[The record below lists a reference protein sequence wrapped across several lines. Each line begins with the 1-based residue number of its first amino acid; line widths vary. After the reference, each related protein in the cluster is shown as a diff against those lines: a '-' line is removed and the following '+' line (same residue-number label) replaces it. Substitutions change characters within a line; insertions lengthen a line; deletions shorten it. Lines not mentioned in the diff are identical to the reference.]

1 MVRSSG
7 VVVARNSLYNF
18 LTQVAVSFVA
28 FVSIPFIVRR
38 MGEEAF
44 GLLTLIWMVVGYLSV
59 LDFGVGQASV
69 KYLAEQIG
77 RGDIQKANSIVGVS
91 VLVSFGLGLL
101 ASCFMLLMVPLFLDH
116 VFEVPVSLY
125 PVALSSLQWI
135 TLAIPFIMVQG
146 AFRAVP
152 MALQR
157 FDLLNLVQGAGG
169 LLQWGGSLAL
179 IVTGHGLFEVVMLTV
194 GIRFAGA
201 ILSYAVAASL
211 FPNLSIR
218 RISFAKDT
226 VKQLIRFGGW
236 LTISQAVSPIVRY
249 LDRLFVA
256 SYQSMR
262 MFTFYSVP
270 YEAVGRL
277 QVIPLSLSTT
287 LLPAMSE
294 RDALSEEEGGTVHI
308 LYERGL
314 NLVVIVLLPVS
325 IVLGVFSHQILELWL
340 GGDFPAHS
348 SGVLTILA
356 AAVFVQAVGYVPV
369 TALQAIGKPDIATKF
384 YLGEIP
390 LYFLLCMTLIPQYG
404 IDGAALAWLIRLLI
418 IVPALM
424 YVTHKLILKRSG
436 GTAYGFLVR
445 GAVVN
450 VALLAVLLASR
461 LYFSDILSTVTI
473 LCAAVACYSI
483 AVWHFCVDA
492 KDKSI
497 LKTVF
502 KRST

>member
-1 MVRSSG
+1 
-7 VVVARNSLYNF
+7 
-18 LTQVAVSFVA
+18 
-28 FVSIPFIVRR
+28 
-38 MGEEAF
+38 
-44 GLLTLIWMVVGYLSV
+44 
-59 LDFGVGQASV
+59 
-69 KYLAEQIG
+69 
-77 RGDIQKANSIVGVS
+77 
-91 VLVSFGLGLL
+91 
-101 ASCFMLLMVPLFLDH
+101 MLLMVPLFLDH

-146 AFRAVP
+146 ALRVVP

-157 FDLLNLVQGAGG
+157 FDLLNLVQGTSG

-201 ILSYAVAASL
+201 ILSYAVATSL

-218 RISFAKDT
+218 RVSFAKDT

-236 LTISQAVSPIVRY
+236 LTVSQAVSPIAQY

-294 RDALSEEEGGTVHI
+294 RDAVSEERGGTVHI

-340 GGDFPAHS
+340 GGDFPAHR
-348 SGVLTILA
+348 A
-356 AAVFVQAVGYVPV
+356 A
-369 TALQAIGKPDIATKF
+369 
-384 YLGEIP
+384 
-390 LYFLLCMTLIPQYG
+390 C
-404 IDGAALAWLIRLLI
+404 
-418 IVPALM
+418 
-424 YVTHKLILKRSG
+424 
-436 GTAYGFLVR
+436 
-445 GAVVN
+445 
-450 VALLAVLLASR
+450 
-461 LYFSDILSTVTI
+461 
-473 LCAAVACYSI
+473 
-483 AVWHFCVDA
+483 
-492 KDKSI
+492 
-497 LKTVF
+497 
-502 KRST
+502 